1 MLTKSK
7 SFLYIVLALA
17 AGVALLL
24 LPGSGGT
31 ESKTVSAPSASEYT
45 AALEKKVASLIGE
58 LDGVKDCSVAI
69 TLAAGYE
76 YLYASDGRIS
86 HTYDESGALLGDEET
101 REYIFAATDG
111 NTQPVVISE
120 RMPTVEGVAVGC
132 KGATAAT
139 EQKIISLLSA
149 LFNIKSNKISVIT
162 Q

>member
-24 LPGSGGT
+24 LPGSGGA

-58 LDGVKDCSVAI
+58 LDGVKDCSVAV

-76 YLYASDGRIS
+76 YL
-86 HTYDESGALLGDEET
+86 
-101 REYIFAATDG
+101 
-111 NTQPVVISE
+111 
-120 RMPTVEGVAVGC
+120 
-132 KGATAAT
+132 
-139 EQKIISLLSA
+139 
-149 LFNIKSNKISVIT
+149 
-162 Q
+162 

>member
-24 LPGSGGT
+24 LPGSGGA

-69 TLAAGYE
+69 TLAA
-76 YLYASDGRIS
+76 
-86 HTYDESGALLGDEET
+86 
-101 REYIFAATDG
+101 
-111 NTQPVVISE
+111 VISE
-120 RMPTVEGVAVGC
+120 RMPTVEGVAVVC
-132 KGATAAT
+132 KGATAVT